1 MTFDPDPRVSLFG
14 QPVSKSLVFQ
24 TREGLAEYQDE
35 YESKLRFIIDTIASY
50 TWIDVGKLITVA
62 CSQII
67 NNSTADRGKAAW
79 HTLAWHEMF
88 EKGEHSKM
96 YVREDRL
103 MRVVTECPAALYY
116 YGIFVVQ
123 SPNQNVYARLKQL
136 DDSIALNYVRFCLAC
151 SFSHMGDR
159 SLFSLSN
166 WGAHSPDVSF
176 RN

>member
-1 MTFDPDPRVSLFG
+1 M
-14 QPVSKSLVFQ
+14 SKSLVFQ

-35 YESKLRFIIDTIASY
+35 YESKLRFIVDTIASY

-62 CSQII
+62 CSKII
-67 NNSTADRGKAAW
+67 HNTKADRGKAAW

-88 EKGEHSKM
+88 EKGPHSKM

-103 MRVVTECPAALYY
+103 MKVVCECPAALYY

-136 DDSIALNYVRFCLAC
+136 DDSIALNYVRFCLAT
-151 SFSHMGDR
+151 SFSHLGDR
-159 SLFSLSN
+159 SLMNLSN
-166 WGAHSPDVSF
+166 WAANSPDVSF
-176 RN
+176 RT

>member
-35 YESKLRFIIDTIASY
+35 YESKLRF
-50 TWIDVGKLITVA
+50 ITVA